1 MYSGSKTP
9 MKTIKSG
16 VHLVPSAPAVFM
28 SVVEFSAFESVP
40 TEDDENGS
48 SDATSNVD
56 EDVDWGAAQKRN
68 VRLVNVR
75 KQASIIELLDM
86 LDESFLGMC

>member
-1 MYSGSKTP
+1 
-9 MKTIKSG
+9 
-16 VHLVPSAPAVFM
+16 M
-28 SVVEFSAFESVP
+28 S
-40 TEDDENGS
+40 
-48 SDATSNVD
+48 
-56 EDVDWGAAQKRN
+56 VDWGAAQKRN